1 MPILTTVQL
10 GLFRL
15 AEISVKPNP
24 NGLPGTEALE
34 KLVNGLDAIALLGC
48 GAALVI
54 GAVQW
59 GLGNRGN
66 NYSQAADG
74 KTKMLYGIGGA
85 FVVGAASAL
94 INRPRQPSLK
104 ALGMRV

>member
-1 MPILTTVQL
+1 MHILTAVQL

-15 AEISVKPNP
+15 ADISVKPNP
-24 NGLPGTEALE
+24 NGLPGTQALE
-34 KLVNGLDAIALLGC
+34 KLVNGLAAIALLGC
-48 GAALVI
+48 GAAVVI
-54 GAVQW
+54 GAAQW
-59 GLGNRGN
+59 GLGQRAN

-94 INRPRQPSLK
+94 INFFYG
-104 ALGMRV
+104 AGTAVH

>member
-1 MPILTTVQL
+1 MPILTTLQFA
-10 GLFRL
+10 LFRL

-24 NGLPGTEALE
+24 NGLPGTQALE
-34 KLVNGLDAIALLGC
+34 KLVNGLAALALLGC

-54 GAVQW
+54 GAAQW
-59 GLGNRGN
+59 GLGQRAN

-94 INRPRQPSLK
+94 VNFFYGAGTAVR
-104 ALGMRV
+104 

>member
-1 MPILTTVQL
+1 MRTTGQ
-10 GLFRL
+10 
-15 AEISVKPNP
+15 P
-24 NGLPGTEALE
+24 NGLPGTQALE
-34 KLVNGLDAIALLGC
+34 KLVNGLAAIALLGC

-54 GAVQW
+54 GAAQW
-59 GLGNRGN
+59 GLGQRAN

-94 INRPRQPSLK
+94 INFFQTPTYVRGSGSVPLDHLLRHLPS
-104 ALGMRV
+104 A

>member
-1 MPILTTVQL
+1 MPILTTIQL

-24 NGLPGTEALE
+24 NGLPGTQALE
-34 KLVNGLDAIALLGC
+34 KLVNGLAAIALLGC

-54 GAVQW
+54 GAAQW
-59 GLGNRGN
+59 GLAQRAN

-94 INRPRQPSLK
+94 INFFYGAGTAVR
-104 ALGMRV
+104 

>member
-1 MPILTTVQL
+1 VPILTAVQL
-10 GLFRL
+10 AVLRL

-34 KLVNGLDAIALLGC
+34 KLVNGLAAIALLGC

-54 GAVQW
+54 GAAQW
-59 GLGNRGN
+59 GLGQRAN

-94 INRPRQPSLK
+94 VNFFYGAGSAVR
-104 ALGMRV
+104 